1 VRVLVANHTSTVSGA
16 EHALLDL
23 LAALPADVEAVVAC
37 PDGELADRL
46 TAAGHERTP
55 LTGTAGSL
63 KLGPRATP
71 VAVGELARA
80 AYELRGLARSL
91 SADVVHANSIRSA
104 LSAIP
109 AARLGGAPVVAHVH
123 DCLPPGRVSAAVRAV
138 VRRADVVVANSAYS
152 ARCLGAPDA
161 LVTFNP
167 VDLARFDPATVDGA
181 RVRRELGIADG
192 APLLAIVGQITPW
205 KGQSTAVEALTAVR
219 AERADARLLVVGA
232 PKFVDAATRY
242 DNRAYLA
249 ALHEQVARAGAE
261 DAVLFTGERDDVP
274 DVVAAADLV
283 LVPSWEEPFGRIVV
297 EAMAVGTP
305 VLATR
310 VGGPA
315 EVVSDGEDGLLLDPR
330 DAGAWG
336 RAAAR
341 LLADPD
347 ALERMGGAA
356 RRSARRFDG
365 AVFARAMLQAYT
377 QAAAGTR

>member
-1 VRVLVANHTSTVSGA
+1 
-16 EHALLDL
+16 
-23 LAALPADVEAVVAC
+23 
-37 PDGELADRL
+37 
-46 TAAGHERTP
+46 
-55 LTGTAGSL
+55 
-63 KLGPRATP
+63 
-71 VAVGELARA
+71 
-80 AYELRGLARSL
+80 
-91 SADVVHANSIRSA
+91 
-104 LSAIP
+104 
-109 AARLGGAPVVAHVH
+109 
-123 DCLPPGRVSAAVRAV
+123 
-138 VRRADVVVANSAYS
+138 VVANSAYS
-152 ARCLGAPDA
+152 ARCLGAHDA

-249 ALHEQVARAGAE
+249 ALHEQV
-261 DAVLFTGERDDVP
+261 DAP

-365 AVFARAMLQAYT
+365 AEFARGMLQAYT
-377 QAAAGTR
+377 QAAASTR